1 MKKLIEGLRTF
12 VSTVH
17 RSERD
22 LYEELATGQ
31 RPETLFV
38 TCSDSRV
45 CPSTMTGAGPGE
57 LFVVR
62 NAGNIVP
69 PAGHQSGEEAS
80 IEYGVVALKVRD
92 IIVCG
97 HSDCGAM
104 KAVIDPTPLAWMPS
118 VARWLDHAERVRE
131 IVEQRPDLSPAERLT
146 RAIEANVL
154 TQLSHLMTI
163 GPVARAVE
171 RGELRLHGWVWDIGT
186 GRVRAFEA
194 DVGGFVDLLERHAAE

>member
-12 VSTVH
+12 VGTVH

-22 LYEELATGQ
+22 LYEELASGQ

-45 CPSTMTGAGPGE
+45 CPSRLTGAGPGE
-57 LFVVR
+57 IFVAR
-62 NAGNIVP
+62 NVGNIVP
-69 PAGHQSGEEAS
+69 PVGHGGAEASS
-80 IEYGVVALKVRD
+80 IEYAVQVLKVRD
-92 IIVCG
+92 IVVCG

-104 KAVIDPTPLAWMPS
+104 RALLDPPSLANLP
-118 VARWLDHAERVRE
+118 ATRAWLEHAERVKE
-131 IVEQRPDLSPAERLT
+131 IVDQRPELSPPERLT

-154 TQLSHLMTI
+154 SQLSHLRSHRSVVDA
-163 GPVARAVE
+163 VA
-171 RGELRLHGWVWDIGT
+171 RGELGIHGWVWDIGS

-194 DVGGFVDLLERHAAE
+194 DVGEFVDLLERLAAE

>member
-12 VSTVH
+12 VTTVH
-17 RSERD
+17 RSERE
-22 LYEELATGQ
+22 LYENLARGQ
-31 RPETLFV
+31 RPETVFI

-45 CPSTMTGAGPGE
+45 CPSTLTASPPGE
-57 LFVVR
+57 LFVIR

-69 PAGHQSGEEAS
+69 PAGHRCGEAAS
-80 IEYGVVALKVRD
+80 IEYAIEVLKVRD

-104 KAVIDPTPLAWMPS
+104 KAILAPAPLARMPA
-118 VARWLDHAERVRE
+118 VAAWLEHAERVLE
-131 IVEQRPDLSPAERLT
+131 IVDQVPGLSPAERLN

-154 TQLSHLMTI
+154 TQLSHLRTLE
-163 GPVARAVE
+163 PVAAAVE
-171 RGELRLHGWVWDIGT
+171 RGDVEMHGWVFDIAS

-194 DVGGFVDLLERHAAE
+194 DVGEFVDLLDRHPAA

>member
-12 VSTVH
+12 ASTVH

-69 PAGHQSGEEAS
+69 PAGHHSGEEAS

-104 KAVIDPTPLAWMPS
+104 RAVVDPTPLAWMPS

-171 RGELRLHGWVWDIGT
+171 RGELEMHGWVWDIAT

-194 DVGGFVDLLERHAAE
+194 DVGGFVDLLDRHAAE